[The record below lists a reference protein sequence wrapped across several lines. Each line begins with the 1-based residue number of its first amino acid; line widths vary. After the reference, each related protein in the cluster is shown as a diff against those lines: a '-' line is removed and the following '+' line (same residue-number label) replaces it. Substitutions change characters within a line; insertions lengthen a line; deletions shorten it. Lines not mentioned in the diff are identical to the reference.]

1 MTKQIRLSA
10 LALVGAIGL
19 TLAAPGA
26 AHAGSKGKRNT
37 ALALGAVAAYGLVT
51 KKPIVAG
58 AAAAGALYSYS
69 QSRRDADRERDWRR
83 YSDYRYDRGGRYYD
97 DYGYGRNSRY
107 DSGYYGGG
115 YGDGYGRGYDRGYD
129 RYDRYSTGYGRDRDC
144 DRGSRRGRW

>member
-10 LALVGAIGL
+10 LALVSAVGL
-19 TLAAPGA
+19 SLAAPGA

-51 KKPIVAG
+51 KKPLVAG
-58 AAAAGALYSYS
+58 VAGAGALYSYS

-83 YSDYRYDRGGRYYD
+83 YGNDYRYDRYDRYDRGGRYDRYD

-107 DSGYYGGG
+107 D
-115 YGDGYGRGYDRGYD
+115 RGYDRYD
-129 RYDRYSTGYGRDRDC
+129 RYDRYSTGYGRGGDC
-144 DRGSRRGRW
+144 DDRGRRRGGRW